1 MSRSLAAVVTALAVI
16 GAFSADAEAIRNKP
30 KPQPAK
36 STSSTEAQSD
46 RALTSGLQKLDE
58 ADRTVLQNPAEARK
72 EYEAALKDL
81 QQAVKLSPNNY
92 RAHSAVGYSYRRLG
106 NYERALKS
114 YEQALRL
121 APGFPDAI
129 EYRAEAYLALNR
141 LEDTR
146 QAYMYLFVHDRT
158 NAGVLMKAM
167 KAWIEERRANPGSV
181 SPSALASFESWV
193 FERDTLATSTLNLG
207 HNSPDWK

>member
-1 MSRSLAAVVTALAVI
+1 MSRRLAAVVTALVVI
-16 GAFSADAEAIRNKP
+16 GAFAVNAAAIRNKP
-30 KPQPAK
+30 KPEPAK
-36 STSSTEAQSD
+36 PTPSSETQSD
-46 RALTSGLQKLDE
+46 RALTAGLQKLDA
-58 ADRTVLQNPAEARK
+58 ADRTALQNPAQARR

-92 RAHSAVGYSYRRLG
+92 RAHNAVGYSYRRLG
-106 NYERALKS
+106 NYERALES

-129 EYRAEAYLALNR
+129 EYRAEAYLGLNR
-141 LEDTR
+141 LDDAR

-158 NAGVLMKAM
+158 NASVLMKAM
-167 KAWIEERRANPGSV
+167 KAWIEARRANPGRI
-181 SPSALASFESWV
+181 SPSALAAFESWV
-193 FERDTLATSTLNLG
+193 AERDTLATSTFNLG